1 MSVDSAKY
9 AKKELVIVGLAAVFL
24 LVCIWFLFFSK
35 SAVHREGDSIAQLS
49 ENLGDIRYRPQK
61 ELVWTKGSDK
71 LPLMRFDKVFS
82 GPRSSAKVVFISGQ
96 IMNLGPNSLVEIGLE
111 QNQIELKIIQ
121 GSVEFENK
129 TEQDVQIKVDQKI
142 VKFQP
147 GRFKAKLRRDPVAG
161 LELKV
166 SEGTPKVSVD
176 AEEVPVST
184 EPIILEAPVPETT
197 TTTTSTMPEETT
209 TTTTTTLPPETT
221 TTSTTTTTRPR
232 PRPTTTT
239 TSTSTTTLPV
249 ALVPP
254 RTLQPRQ
261 GQLVLL
267 SAGTS
272 AVLFRWMPVNQATE
286 YDIEISSDSTFGTVN
301 KSATTAEAAY
311 LLNESLASGNW
322 HWRIRTKTESGVSKW
337 SALRSFRIQQL

>member
-1 MSVDSAKY
+1 MSFELPKY
-9 AKKELVIVGLAAVFL
+9 SKKEIVIVGLAAVFL
-24 LVCIWFLFFSK
+24 FVCVWFLLFSK
-35 SAVHREGDSIAQLS
+35 PSVQREGASIAQLS
-49 ENLGDIRYRPQK
+49 DNLGDIRYRPQK
-61 ELVWTKGSDK
+61 ELVWTKGSEN

-129 TEQDVQIKVDQKI
+129 TEEDVQIKVDQKI

-147 GRFKAKLRRDPVAG
+147 GRFKAKLRRDAVAG

-176 AEEVPVST
+176 SQEVPVSM
-184 EPIILEAPVPETT
+184 EPIILEAPIPET
-197 TTTTSTMPEETT
+197 TT

-221 TTSTTTTTRPR
+221 TTTTLPR
-232 PRPTTTT
+232 PKPKPTTTT
-239 TSTSTTTLPV
+239 TLP
-249 ALVPP
+249 APLVPP

-267 SAGTS
+267 SSGSTAI
-272 AVLFRWMPVNQATE
+272 LFRWMPVNQATG
-286 YDIEISSDSTFGTVN
+286 YDLEISNDSTFSAVS
-301 KSATTAEAAY
+301 KSATTTEAAF
-311 LLNESLASGNW
+311 LLSEVLESGNW
-322 HWRIRTKTESGVSKW
+322 YWRIRTKTEAGVSKW
-337 SALRSFRIQQL
+337 SAPRSFRIQQL